1 MLDAKENEMSR
12 LQTALQ
18 NSEKQL
24 KIQTQVLLKAS
35 LKLFL
40 YHIQIN
46 MISACF
52 TRYNFSS
59 VVLLIFAASA
69 PGFLSV
75 SSSPALP

>member
-52 TRYNFSS
+52 NGYTFFS
-59 VVLLIFAASA
+59 VVLLLIFAAPA
-69 PGFLSV
+69 FLSV
-75 SSSPALP
+75 SSSLALP